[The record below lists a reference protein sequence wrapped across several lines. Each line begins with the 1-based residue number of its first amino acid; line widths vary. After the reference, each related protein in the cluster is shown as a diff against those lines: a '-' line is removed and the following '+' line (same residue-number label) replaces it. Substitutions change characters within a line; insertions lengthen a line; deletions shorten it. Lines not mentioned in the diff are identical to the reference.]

1 MNDRTD
7 FKYEDI
13 IHLPH
18 HVSRTHPP
26 MSLANRAAQF
36 SPFAALTGH
45 GDAIRETE
53 RLTDSFL
60 ELEEDRKAQL
70 DEQLRLIR
78 ENLALEPEIEFTC
91 FQPDE
96 KKIGGSY
103 VTIRGKVKKLDE
115 YSRKIILADGTA
127 LPLDHLYSIEFF

>member
-1 MNDRTD
+1 MNHRTD
-7 FKYEDI
+7 SKYEDI
-13 IHLPH
+13 IRLPH
-18 HVSRTHPP
+18 HISRNHPP

-70 DEQLRLIR
+70 DRQLRLIL

-96 KKIGGSY
+96 KKSGGSY
-103 VTIRGKVKKLDE
+103 VTVRGKVKKLDE